1 MSFKVNS
8 ACWDNL
14 YNTIGYKMYLMHK
27 AQPLKVSG
35 QFLQIITYEWD
46 M

>member
-14 YNTIGYKMYLMHK
+14 YNTIGKMYLMYKTHIWK
-27 AQPLKVSG
+27 FQVNFYKS
-35 QFLQIITYEWD
+35 
-46 M
+46 